1 MFRRYAVLLDLL
13 PEGCLM
19 SPRSAGRSLPP
30 SVLLAATA
38 LLLAPPVNGSLS
50 AQEALPRAEV
60 RQVMGGGTFAFS
72 GTGRIRLD
80 RDAFLVVFELGADG
94 RARILYPMT
103 PRDRGFARADRAFYV
118 PLPSAD
124 VPFIRSPEV
133 LVPVIV
139 AFASDLQPDLSE
151 FTDSGRRW
159 DFQYATNGSEPIETT
174 LRGLAELLYGSAD
187 MPYSVT
193 TRELSPV
200 LSSFAQRSLVSCGYQ
215 YGGAF
220 SSNFNRFLWDLWGP
234 VSLLDA
240 SWQLD
245 QIYREIQWSQW
256 SYGGWGNVFAQSMF
270 GFGRSTSG
278 MLWNQFGAGCD
289 PIGRDFRNIALLQ
302 PTPGVP
308 QTPGTDSGDLAPPPL
323 DRPGT
328 RPPGTVTD
336 VGIELATPD
345 DMRRRAASVTRQGE
359 AMANGRV
366 LEARGPLTRES
377 TRDLVQRQEIERTIF
392 LLTAQ
397 RAAGWTGSVNDV
409 FERVRAGQFDNDMNR
424 VAARTGSDRS
434 WTRAS
439 GGSGF
444 TGLRRGDAGGG
455 FSPGS
460 SGGSSAVGGG
470 SAAGSGS
477 MGGGSEAR
485 GGGEARGGS
494 GRGGTGRPGG
504 G

>member
-1 MFRRYAVLLDLL
+1 
-13 PEGCLM
+13 M
-19 SPRSAGRSLPP
+19 SSRSPNRSLRP
-30 SVLLAATA
+30 SALLAAAA
-38 LLLAPPVNGSLS
+38 LWFAPPLS

-72 GTGRIRLD
+72 GTGRIKLD

-94 RARILYPMT
+94 RARVLYPMT
-103 PRDRGFARADRAFYV
+103 PRDRGFARADRAYYV

-124 VPFIRSPEV
+124 VPFIRASQ
-133 LVPVIV
+133 LSVPVIV

-159 DFQYATNGSEPIETT
+159 DYQYATDGNEPLESTI
-174 LRGLAELLYGSAD
+174 RGLAELLYGSAD
-187 MPYSVT
+187 MPYSVS
-193 TRELSPV
+193 TREFSPV
-200 LSSFAQRSLVSCGYQ
+200 LSSFAQRTLVSCGYQ
-215 YGGAF
+215 YGGGF

-240 SWQLD
+240 SWRLD

-256 SYGGWGNVFAQSMF
+256 NYGGWGNLFGPQTFAF
-270 GFGRSTSG
+270 ARATSG
-278 MLWNQFGAGCD
+278 ALWDQFGAGCD
-289 PIGRDFRNIALLQ
+289 PLGRDFRYLALLPPVQ
-302 PTPGVP
+302 PGP
-308 QTPGTDSGDLAPPPL
+308 QPPAGDSGNMAPPPK

-336 VGIELATPD
+336 VGIELATPE
-345 DMRRRAASVTRQGE
+345 DMRRRSASVTREGQ
-359 AMANGRV
+359 ALTASRA
-366 LEARGPLTRES
+366 LEARGPLTRET

-397 RAAGWTGSVNDV
+397 RAAGWSGSVNDA

-424 VAARTGSDRS
+424 VAARTGSNRS

-439 GGSGF
+439 GTGSGSGS
-444 TGLRRGDAGGG
+444 TGLRPTGGSG
-455 FSPGS
+455 SYSPGS
-460 SGGSSAVGGG
+460 SVGGG
-470 SAAGSGS
+470 GGGASAGSGS
-477 MGGGSEAR
+477 MSGGSEAR

-504 G
+504 E

>member
-1 MFRRYAVLLDLL
+1 
-13 PEGCLM
+13 M
-19 SPRSAGRSLPP
+19 SPRSAGRSRPL
-30 SVLLAATA
+30 SVLLGAAVC
-38 LLLAPPVNGSLS
+38 LVAPSAAGSLS

-94 RARILYPMT
+94 RARILYPMN

-124 VPFIRSPEV
+124 VPFVRSPEV

-151 FTDSGRRW
+151 FTESGRRW
-159 DFQYATNGSEPIETT
+159 DFQYATNGQESMEVTV
-174 LRGLAELLYGSAD
+174 RGLAELLYGSAD

-193 TRELSPV
+193 TRDMSPV

-220 SSNFNRFLWDLWGP
+220 SSSFNRFLWDLWGP

-240 SWQLD
+240 SWRLD

-256 SYGGWGNVFAQSMF
+256 SYGGWGNVFGPQSF
-270 GFGRSTSG
+270 AFGRSTTG
-278 MLWNQFGAGCD
+278 RLWEQFGATCA
-289 PIGRDFRNIALLQ
+289 PIGRDFRSIAMLPRTQ
-302 PTPGVP
+302 PVP
-308 QTPGTDSGDLAPPPL
+308 QPPGGDSSTLAPPPT
-323 DRPGT
+323 DRSGPK
-328 RPPGTVTD
+328 PPGTVTD
-336 VGIELATPD
+336 VGLELAPPD
-345 DMRRRAASVTRQGE
+345 DMRRRAASVTRQVD
-359 AMANGRV
+359 AQTDSRA
-366 LEARGPLTRES
+366 LAARRPLTRET
-377 TRDLVQRQEIERTIF
+377 TRDLVQRQEIERTMF
-392 LLTAQ
+392 LITAQ
-397 RAAGWTGSVNDV
+397 RAAGWAGSVNDA
-409 FERVRAGQFDNDMNR
+409 FERVRTGQFDNDMNR
-424 VAARTGSDRS
+424 VAARTGSDG
-434 WTRAS
+434 S
-439 GGSGF
+439 GARGAGSSSGF
-444 TGLRRGDAGGG
+444 TGLRRGERVGG
-455 FSPGS
+455 SSSSGS
-460 SGGSSAVGGG
+460 SGGSSSVGGG
-470 SAAGSGS
+470 AGGSGAGVGSGS

-494 GRGGTGRPGG
+494 GRGGSGRPGG